1 MIVAL
6 ARSLKNR
13 FPAAKALGAAVL
25 CCLALAACDS
35 EPLFDASSV
44 PAYQKSLD
52 AINARLNLQDRNQLK
67 IALVTLAAGGAAEFT
82 QAGLPRVPANI
93 AAFESVANPTPLLDR
108 MRPTIEGKTAAAVIA
123 IVVADIDAEIA
134 RAEGHLGETDADE
147 TLSKIVI
154 ENELYDCWTGRP
166 DCPRFK
172 FSIYNGRAKEI
183 SRVYLSGVLASRGRA
198 TPWATGALFHS
209 FNPALQSGTQQ
220 QAIIFI
226 TSGRR
231 VGRHRAQARIRRNLT
246 LKVTNANDTAGR
258 KLRVSKQCEW
268 SAWCYVAV
276 EAPSQ
281 RCGNRYMVKTPSVR

>member
-13 FPAAKALGAAVL
+13 FSAATALGAVAL

-52 AINARLNLQDRNQLK
+52 AINAKLNLRDRNQLK

-82 QAGLPRVPANI
+82 RAGMPRVPANI
-93 AAFESVANPTPLLDR
+93 AALEGVANPTIVLDR
-108 MRPTIEGKTAAAVIA
+108 MRPTIEGKTAAAVIG

-134 RAEGHLGETDADE
+134 RAEGHLGNPDADK

-154 ENELYDCWTGRP
+154 ENERYVWDRVGSFQQREGQILDLQRQRQANLTGLSQR
-166 DCPRFK
+166 
-172 FSIYNGRAKEI
+172 
-183 SRVYLSGVLASRGRA
+183 RVGVAGRA
-198 TPWATGALFHS
+198 TPWGTGALFHS
-209 FNPALQSGTQQ
+209 FNPALQPGTQQ

-226 TSGRR
+226 TSGELADTELKR
-231 VGRHRAQARIRRNLT
+231 VYDANLT
-246 LKVTNANDTAGR
+246 LKVTNADDTAGR
-258 KLRVSKQCEW
+258 KLLVFNSDLI
-268 SAWCYVAV
+268 
-276 EAPSQ
+276 EAMRMERLVLRGS
-281 RCGNRYMVKTPSVR
+281 